1 MTEVNM
7 TEVNKTLYI
16 PLYGK
21 ALCSRKGIILRD
33 ESAEQIW
40 EKAGFTLKGKS
51 ASKWLAYYMGMRA
64 WVFDC
69 WVREKCEADV
79 DAVVLHIGCGLD
91 SRAVRVGAKST
102 WYDIDF
108 PEVISERRK
117 YFRETEIYNM
127 LPADVREE
135 AWLSAFPKGKHAI
148 VIMEGVTMYFA
159 PEELKMLLARIS
171 AHFGKVSLLLDA
183 YSVFAAKASKY
194 KNPINDVGVTK
205 VYGFDSGEEICDG
218 TGLAFLGGKS
228 ITQKE
233 KIAEL
238 QGAEKRIFGML
249 YGGRIA
255 EKTYRIYEYEKVR

>member
-1 MTEVNM
+1 M

-33 ESAEQIW
+33 EKAEEIW
-40 EKAGFTLKGKS
+40 EKAGFQLKGKS
-51 ASKWLAYYMGMRA
+51 SSKWLAYYMGMRA
-64 WVFDC
+64 SVFDG
-69 WVREKCEADV
+69 WVREKCEADA

-91 SRAVRVGAKST
+91 SRAVRVGAKNT

-108 PEVISERRK
+108 PDVIAERRK
-117 YFRETEIYNM
+117 YFSETENYTM
-127 LPADVREE
+127 LSGDVREE
-135 AWLSAFPKGKHAI
+135 AWLSSLAKGKNAI

-171 AHFGKVSLLLDA
+171 ARFGKVSLLLDA

-194 KNPINDVGVTK
+194 KNPINDVGVTN
-205 VYGFDSGEEICDG
+205 VYGFDSGEEICEG
-218 TGLAFLGGKS
+218 TGFAFLGGKS
-228 ITQKE
+228 ITPEE

-238 QGAEKRIFGML
+238 KGAEKRIFGTL

-255 EKTYRIYEYEKVR
+255 GKTYRIYEYEKVR